1 MEISIVVPCYNEVEN
16 INEFWTRLSR
26 VVDSDSSNWEAIFVN
41 DGSQDETLSVLKK
54 LQITNPAIV
63 IVDLSRNFGKEAAI
77 TAGLDQSRGE
87 AVIIIDGDLQH
98 PPEVI
103 PEMLELWKKGAEVVV
118 CRRRSRE
125 TDSLLRRWLSRQ
137 FYSISNRL
145 FEVNLPRDV
154 GDFRLMTRPV
164 VDALSQL
171 TETQRFMKGLFSWIG
186 FEQKVIEFDVADR
199 AAGSSSFSVWKLWNF
214 AWEGI
219 TSFSTVPLRI
229 WFYIGVLIS
238 FLSFVYGLFIL
249 IATIFIGTSAPGYP
263 SIMVM
268 IAFIGGIQLIGIG
281 VLGEYIGRTYN
292 ESKSR
297 PLYIIRQTFR
307 S

>member
-1 MEISIVVPCYNEVEN
+1 MQISIVVPCYNEAGNVAV
-16 INEFWTRLSR
+16 FWARLSD
-26 VVDSDSSNWEAIFVN
+26 VLGQLSQDWEAIFVN
-41 DGSQDETLSVLKK
+41 DGSSDNTLSILKK
-54 LQITNPAIV
+54 LQSANSCIS

-77 TAGLDQSRGE
+77 TAGLDLSTGE
-87 AVIIIDGDLQH
+87 AVIVIDADLQH

-103 PEMLELWKKGAEVVV
+103 SEMVELWNKGAEVVV
-118 CRRRSRE
+118 CRRSSRH
-125 TDSLLRRWLSRQ
+125 TDSLVRRWFSHK
-137 FYSISNRL
+137 FYSLSNSL

-154 GDFRLMTRPV
+154 GDFRLMARPV

-171 TETQRFMKGLFSWIG
+171 TETQRFMKGLFAWIG

-199 AAGSSSFSVWKLWNF
+199 AAGSSSFSMWKLWNF

-238 FLSFVYGLFIL
+238 FFSFVYGLFIL

-268 IAFIGGIQLIGIG
+268 IAFLGGIQLIGIG
-281 VLGEYIGRTYN
+281 VLGEYLGRTYN
-292 ESKSR
+292 EAKSR